1 MTKRRLVPAAACAVA
16 ALVMAALL
24 ALDATP
30 RFMLGDSMSYLMTGR
45 NGVDS
50 YPPDRSWIY
59 GLAAR
64 GLVVATHGFRAQM
77 LLDAAGLAAFVF
89 AAVSLLPARRGATL
103 VAIAFAV
110 AIACDPLTQTY
121 VRFTMSDLPAALLF
135 AGFVCGLAGRFAP
148 APRRHAAAAWLG
160 IVACGAGAV
169 AFRVAYVPI
178 ELGTAVLAALPSL
191 ARRGTV
197 RPLLLA
203 GLVPLASVVA
213 LGQLNGAVFAHRFG
227 DGPFVNRLSGV
238 FLMGVFSPALTARDI
253 RAAGVPVSDAEVA
266 AMRLGGDDNRIAQV
280 WGSQSFWLRNV
291 VAAKLHASGEYDRRE
306 DAAAHRMV
314 VVGLEHHPLAFAG
327 VYLRSLEAQFAP
339 AEWRRHLVGELGLT
353 RTLDGW
359 FVDDMNRHLRH
370 PIAADVTHRSS
381 LLPRALQWSV
391 GAYPVL
397 LGWGLI
403 AAVVTLVRSRSTAAH
418 LVAAA
423 VIVTFGATPLYSNYV
438 IPRYLLPA
446 VMFAWLLIPM
456 ALLDVDTNP
465 ALGEMTARATRAVP
479 GTSRRGEP
487 HGA

>member
-203 GLVPLASVVA
+203 GPGAARERGGARAAERRRVRPSLRRRPVRQSPVGRVPDGRVQPGADRARHPRGRRAGERRRGRRDAPRRRRQPDRPGLGFAKLLAPQRGGRKAPRERRIRSPRGRGRPPHGGGGPGAPSARLRRRLSAQPGGAVRTGGMAAPSRGRARPDAHARRLVRGRHEPPSPPPDRSRRHASLLAAAPGHS
-213 LGQLNGAVFAHRFG
+213 NGAWAPTPCCWDG
-227 DGPFVNRLSGV
+227 D
-238 FLMGVFSPALTARDI
+238 
-253 RAAGVPVSDAEVA
+253 
-266 AMRLGGDDNRIAQV
+266 
-280 WGSQSFWLRNV
+280 
-291 VAAKLHASGEYDRRE
+291 
-306 DAAAHRMV
+306 
-314 VVGLEHHPLAFAG
+314 
-327 VYLRSLEAQFAP
+327 
-339 AEWRRHLVGELGLT
+339 
-353 RTLDGW
+353 
-359 FVDDMNRHLRH
+359 
-370 PIAADVTHRSS
+370 
-381 LLPRALQWSV
+381 
-391 GAYPVL
+391 
-397 LGWGLI
+397 
-403 AAVVTLVRSRSTAAH
+403 
-418 LVAAA
+418 
-423 VIVTFGATPLYSNYV
+423 
-438 IPRYLLPA
+438 
-446 VMFAWLLIPM
+446 
-456 ALLDVDTNP
+456 
-465 ALGEMTARATRAVP
+465 
-479 GTSRRGEP
+479 
-487 HGA
+487 